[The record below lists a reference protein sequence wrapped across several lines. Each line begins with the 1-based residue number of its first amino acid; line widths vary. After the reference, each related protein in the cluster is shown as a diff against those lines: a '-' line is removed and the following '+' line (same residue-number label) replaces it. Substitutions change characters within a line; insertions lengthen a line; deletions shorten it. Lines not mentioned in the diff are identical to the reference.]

1 MIIRHYQNSPDSF
14 RCQHCQ
20 VLNLQQPLQQPD
32 IIIPQPSLTA
42 RIWPSI
48 EYSQG
53 PVKTKEK
60 EYTSRPSL
68 PLPSLVDVV
77 GVEHD
82 RATGGGGEPTYRD
95 HAMSSLPWWSFMFV
109 NKHQYSHNHKKC
121 DRKNLTEGSRRVSS
135 RPLVYP
141 KQLSI
146 RRQINLK

>member
-14 RCQHCQ
+14 RCRHCQ

-32 IIIPQPSLTA
+32 VVIPQPSLTA

-68 PLPSLVDVV
+68 PSPSLVDVV
-77 GVEHD
+77 GVEHE
-82 RATGGGGEPTYRD
+82 RATGGGGEPTYY
-95 HAMSSLPWWSFMFV
+95 AISSSLWWSFLFV
-109 NKHQYSHNHKKC
+109 NKHQYSHKKY

-135 RPLVYP
+135 RTLVYP
-141 KQLSI
+141 EQLSI
-146 RRQINLK
+146 RRQINIK